1 VDLAGIRAA
10 ALAELDESGDLRLT
24 RVAARLGVSHST
36 LYHHVTNRRELLVLT
51 AEAALDDV
59 SWPEPTAD
67 WRAYVL
73 ACGEAL
79 WSALEKHPGLAQH
92 LQTLPGSPPRL
103 TELTGVAA
111 AHLRTLGVD
120 ESDAVTAIIVLGHL
134 GIAGVNSAM
143 AFALA
148 GEQDTFAVA
157 HANFQHRAELLLDGM
172 AFRKP

>member
-36 LYHHVTNRRELLVLT
+36 LYHHVANRRELLVLT
-51 AEAALDDV
+51 AEAALDEIT
-59 SWPEPTAD
+59 WPEPSPD
-67 WRAYVL
+67 WRGYTL

-79 WSALEKHPGLAQH
+79 WSALERHPGLAQH

-103 TELTGVAA
+103 TELTGIAA

-120 ESDAVTAIIVLGHL
+120 EGDALTAIIVLGHL

-148 GEQDTFAVA
+148 GEPDTFAVA
-157 HANFQHRAELLLDGM
+157 HTNFRHRAELLLDGM
-172 AFRKP
+172 AFRKS